1 MRVEDFYICDISTDL
16 KDILKKIERRKN
28 YIYKYIKKSKI
39 IENYNDILNKK
50 DKNMNQNKYG
60 PFKNILNEVLNYG
73 SILNNDNLIKQFNNF
88 IKEPIININF
98 SDLSE
103 KKNIIN
109 FGKEITN
116 IIVFNKNKIIVSFY
130 NEQIKFYSFDRKT
143 FREETTFK
151 PLEADNLKNIKNI
164 DKVSCMKE
172 LIDGTLL
179 LGSIYGYI
187 IHLKIN
193 EIQKKNKCDINAQLL
208 NQVELENSSEI
219 KKLIEINTNTF
230 ISSDEDKNNI
240 ILQEYENKKELK
252 KGEIYKVNNYLII
265 LDDFILLFL
274 DIKENFEEIGKIEI
288 NLLNLT
294 ILNDKYLI
302 GEDSRF
308 YIYHLISIEDK
319 KEVQKLKF
327 EPETNIILK
336 KIGDKLAFDVVEKNN
351 MIKLIKI
358 ELINNNNDIDLI
370 SDNKE
375 TLIIE
380 SDSHITNIFNEFFI
394 VSNDGNISC
403 YGCF

>member
-1 MRVEDFYICDISTDL
+1 
-16 KDILKKIERRKN
+16 
-28 YIYKYIKKSKI
+28 
-39 IENYNDILNKK
+39 
-50 DKNMNQNKYG
+50 
-60 PFKNILNEVLNYG
+60 
-73 SILNNDNLIKQFNNF
+73 
-88 IKEPIININF
+88 
-98 SDLSE
+98 
-103 KKNIIN
+103 
-109 FGKEITN
+109 
-116 IIVFNKNKIIVSFY
+116 
-130 NEQIKFYSFDRKT
+130 
-143 FREETTFK
+143 
-151 PLEADNLKNIKNI
+151 
-164 DKVSCMKE
+164 MKE

-319 KEVQKLKF
+319 KEVKKLKF